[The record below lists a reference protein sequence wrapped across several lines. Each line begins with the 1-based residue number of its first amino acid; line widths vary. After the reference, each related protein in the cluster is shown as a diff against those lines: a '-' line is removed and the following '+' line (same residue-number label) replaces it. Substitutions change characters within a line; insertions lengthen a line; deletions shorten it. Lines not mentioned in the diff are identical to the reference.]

1 MANAKKWCQETVNA
15 ERRSWILVSE
25 LPLGTQGPI
34 VLFSKNRDEC
44 HGHKDHSPRVC
55 AGKMAWPIIRAHSTP
70 SFTSV
75 GFDAWKLSSSII
87 TTENSAT

>member
-1 MANAKKWCQETVNA
+1 MANAKKCCQETVNA

-44 HGHKDHSPRVC
+44 HGQKRPQPTSLRWKDGLANHPR
-55 AGKMAWPIIRAHSTP
+55 PLD
-70 SFTSV
+70 SFV
-75 GFDAWKLSSSII
+75 HLGWI
-87 TTENSAT
+87 